1 MEDVRWASSAK
12 GEVLSSEDFVRPWYG
27 VRVSP
32 GEEVHESPRG
42 SGSGIDQT
50 PVYLGAH

>member
-12 GEVLSSEDFVRPWYG
+12 GEVLSSGDFIRPWYG
-27 VRVSP
+27 VGVSP
-32 GEEVHESPRG
+32 GEEVHGSPRG
-42 SGSGIDQT
+42 SGSGIDQA